1 MKLDEVI
8 ISRPKDVL
16 RAFVIAAELGGLE
29 DKQAAAGAGMDPGSW
44 SQFKQGERGIKPLH
58 LNAFLDQCGNEL
70 PLAYW
75 AYSRGYLL
83 SPRESEL
90 EKRLRAEQA
99 ARAEAEQKVELLT
112 GILKGK

>member
-8 ISRPKDVL
+8 ISRPRDLL
-16 RAFVIAAELGGLE
+16 RAFVISAELGGLE

-44 SQFKQGERGIKPLH
+44 SQFKNGERGVKPLH

-75 AYSRGYLL
+75 AWSRGYTL

-90 EKRLRAEQA
+90 ERRLKAEHA
-99 ARAEAEQKVELLT
+99 ARLEAENKVQLLT
-112 GILKGK
+112 EILKGK